1 MQGQL
6 RIMDCEEGDLKV
18 IWDSEKQ
25 DEIDAAKEQFEKL
38 IKKGYLAYKVGE
50 KGKPSTQIK
59 KFDPDLEKIIMS
71 PQVIGG

>member
-38 IKKGYLAYKVGE
+38 IKKGYIAYKVGE

-71 PQVIGG
+71 PQVVGG

>member
-38 IKKGYLAYKVGE
+38 IEKGYLAYKVGE

-71 PQVIGG
+71 PQVVGG

>member
-1 MQGQL
+1 MEGQL
-6 RIMDCEEGDLKV
+6 RIMDQEEGDLKV

-25 DEIDAAKEQFEKL
+25 EEVDAAKEQFDKL

-71 PQVIGG
+71 PQVVGG

>member
-71 PQVIGG
+71 PQVVGG